1 LIKNINNKNTME
13 YATSYQ
19 LIDTKAIDSQPVR
32 TFSPEVS
39 EDAIKMIMFE
49 DDAEIL
55 ERGVEDSSEPATPYE
70 TPRTESMSMLSP
82 PVMDLGDS
90 HADVDTDI
98 NRNHIYSA
106 VHPSQDPLPQHTAD
120 GEANGV
126 LSDNFVYIPSC
137 IVKDSPT
144 FIPNNKEDLSRVS
157 ERLETTLRLSQHET
171 DEELTR
177 DSMFREDSSTD
188 VTSPISSIVNTM
200 TESKSYH
207 RRLQEAA
214 QFAEAIGEPQDG
226 RIQVIIDDDDYD
238 ESDDDEED
246 GNEEKLEASIASPEI
261 CQEVEHG
268 ESDSHVLD
276 SNFCNAQE
284 TKIYSADLN
293 ASFVSDHHL
302 DLEENR
308 DESNNMN
315 DSLPFF
321 FVNNVAHNKSA
332 NYTYHQSHSHNNRDR
347 FPSERS
353 LSESN
358 LDSLNKQEVEQ
369 LGTISGKPTHLLRRS
384 ASYHFFRHKLP
395 LEDCVSEQND
405 DNVIK
410 GIVSPEVTKRGISRG
425 NYAQLHRKAWLEVSD
440 KFHRYGKNLRT
451 YYKHWEKLGHPTNMF
466 FDWLDGKGE
475 AAGWELPNLSECP
488 REQLD
493 NDRVLYI
500 TEAEEQSKYLLK
512 IVPQDLSCD
521 EDEHGNGGVPSKI
534 VDVDGN
540 PVRTGSNGWI
550 FVLRDHELY
559 GSEKRTR
566 PKGGGGVGGGENSG
580 NSKLRFHHSSFFGG
594 KAVAAAGIIIT
605 DGNGCLTR
613 LYPHSGHYRPGEAH
627 MQRML
632 YHLYQCGVD
641 LNSFLVDTQ
650 QIMHVSREV
659 RDALTPKGE
668 PTCDNVPVENA
679 PTPDG
684 NTPTASAPKK
694 ARKTDSLHL
703 KDATFVALFLAHKAR
718 CIGKGLFGMIHKIR
732 PLRRVEPCSV
742 TTILEAVDRG
752 GVWKYPTNKKQRFSI
767 CDINESN

>member
-1 LIKNINNKNTME
+1 ME

-19 LIDTKAIDSQPVR
+19 LIDPKAIDPQPPR
-32 TFSPEVS
+32 SYTPEIS

-70 TPRTESMSMLSP
+70 TPRTGSMSMLSP
-82 PVMDLGDS
+82 PAMDLGDS
-90 HADVDTDI
+90 HVDDENDVDRT
-98 NRNHIYSA
+98 HIYS
-106 VHPSQDPLPQHTAD
+106 VVRPSQDPFLPHQNSDA
-120 GEANGV
+120 EANRAVG
-126 LSDNFVYIPSC
+126 DNFVYIPNYL
-137 IVKDSPT
+137 VKDSPPV
-144 FIPNNKEDLSRVS
+144 IPNKEELLRVS
-157 ERLETTLRLSQHET
+157 ERLESSVRLSQHELE
-171 DEELTR
+171 DELTR
-177 DSMFREDSSTD
+177 DSMCREDSSTE
-188 VTSPISSIVNTM
+188 VGTQVSSVVNNNTM

-214 QFAEAIGEPQDG
+214 QFAEAVGEPQDG
-226 RIQVIIDDDDYD
+226 LIQVIIDDDDY
-238 ESDDDEED
+238 ESDDDFD
-246 GNEEKLEASIASPEI
+246 NEEQQQQVVAADSPEN
-261 CQEVEHG
+261 CQAAEPVETH
-268 ESDSHVLD
+268 SQVLD
-276 SNFCNAQE
+276 SNVHNAQE
-284 TKIYSADLN
+284 KQICSLDLN
-293 ASFVSDHHL
+293 ASFVSEKCL
-302 DLEENR
+302 DQEETREDWNMK
-308 DESNNMN
+308 DSVPFLFSN
-315 DSLPFF
+315 SHAY
-321 FVNNVAHNKSA
+321 NNSS
-332 NYTYHQSHSHNNRDR
+332 NYPSHQSHSHNNKDR

-358 LDSLNKQEVEQ
+358 LVCLNKQEVDPP
-369 LGTISGKPTHLLRRS
+369 GTIDGNPRHVLRRS

-395 LEDCVSEQND
+395 LEDCASEQSD
-405 DNVIK
+405 DNVLK

-475 AAGWELPNLSECP
+475 AAGWDLPNLPECP

-493 NDRVLYI
+493 SDRVLYI
-500 TEAEEQSKYLLK
+500 TEAEEQAKYLLK
-512 IVPQDLSCD
+512 IVPQDMQCD

-540 PVRTGSNGWI
+540 PVRTGSSGWI

-566 PKGGGGVGGGENSG
+566 PKGVVDGTGGENSG
-580 NSKLRFHHSSFFGG
+580 NAKLRFHHSSFFGG

-605 DGNGCLTR
+605 DDNGCLTR

-632 YHLYQCGVD
+632 YYLYQCGVD
-641 LNSFLVDTQ
+641 LTSFLVDTQ

-659 RDALTPKGE
+659 RDAHTPKGE
-668 PTCDNVPVENA
+668 STNDNAPVESA
-679 PTPDG
+679 TLTEG
-684 NTPTASAPKK
+684 NEPSAPAAKK

-718 CIGKGLFGMIHKIR
+718 SIGKGLFGMIHKIR

-742 TTILEAVDRG
+742 ATILEAVDRG
-752 GVWKYPTNKKQRFSI
+752 GVWKHPKLNQQRFSI
-767 CDINESN
+767 YGINESN